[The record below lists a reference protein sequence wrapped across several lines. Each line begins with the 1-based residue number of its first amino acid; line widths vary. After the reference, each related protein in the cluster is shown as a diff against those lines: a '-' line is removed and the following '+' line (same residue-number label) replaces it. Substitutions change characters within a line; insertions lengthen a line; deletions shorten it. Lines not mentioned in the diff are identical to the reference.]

1 MKLNWFKLV
10 QFCLDL
16 DQLPQKCI
24 FFSEKCPKRVFLAF
38 LKLLGDVVGEECLSP
53 AEACLPLPFPIV
65 LLSLHL
71 IIYIGECLPQF
82 PSLFLME
89 CGSLPPLMSV
99 FKTDTVPMRYC
110 LIWF

>member
-10 QFCLDL
+10 QICLNL
-16 DQLPQKCI
+16 NQESKKCI
-24 FFSEKCPKRVFLAF
+24 FLVKNAPKRDFLAF

-71 IIYIGECLPQF
+71 IIYRGMLAAIPLP
-82 PSLFLME
+82 FLLGNVE
-89 CGSLPPLMSV
+89 AYP
-99 FKTDTVPMRYC
+99 
-110 LIWF
+110 I

>member
-16 DQLPQKCI
+16 NQLSQKCF
-24 FFSEKCPKRVFLAF
+24 FFSEKCPKRAFLAF

-53 AEACLPLPFPIV
+53 AEAYLPLPFPIV

-71 IIYIGECLPQF
+71 IIYI
-82 PSLFLME
+82 
-89 CGSLPPLMSV
+89 
-99 FKTDTVPMRYC
+99 
-110 LIWF
+110 

>member
-10 QFCLDL
+10 QICLNL
-16 DQLPQKCI
+16 NQESKKCI
-24 FFSEKCPKRVFLAF
+24 FLVKNAPKRDFLAF

-71 IIYIGECLPQF
+71 IIYRGMLAAIPI
-82 PSLFLME
+82 PFLLWNVE
-89 CGSLPPLMSV
+89 AYPL
-99 FKTDTVPMRYC
+99 
-110 LIWF
+110 

>member
-10 QFCLDL
+10 QICLNL
-16 DQLPQKCI
+16 NQESKKCI
-24 FFSEKCPKRVFLAF
+24 FLVKNAPKRDFLAF

-71 IIYIGECLPQF
+71 LYIGECLPQF
-82 PSLFLME
+82 PSLFSYGMWK
-89 CGSLPPLMSV
+89 PTPFNV
-99 FKTDTVPMRYC
+99 RFHN
-110 LIWF
+110 

>member
-38 LKLLGDVVGEECLSP
+38 LKLLGDVVGEKCLSP
-53 AEACLPLPFPIV
+53 AEAYLPLPFPIV
-65 LLSLHL
+65 LL
-71 IIYIGECLPQF
+71 IIYRGMLAAIPL
-82 PSLFLME
+82 SFLLWNVE
-89 CGSLPPLMSV
+89 AYPL
-99 FKTDTVPMRYC
+99 
-110 LIWF
+110 

>member
-24 FFSEKCPKRVFLAF
+24 FFSEKCPKKVFLAF

-82 PSLFLME
+82 PSIFSYE
-89 CGSLPPLMSV
+89 
-99 FKTDTVPMRYC
+99 MRKP
-110 LIWF
+110 IPFNVRFQN

>member
-10 QFCLDL
+10 QICLNL
-16 DQLPQKCI
+16 NQKSKKCI
-24 FFSEKCPKRVFLAF
+24 FLVKNAPKRDFLAF

-71 IIYIGECLPQF
+71 ILYI
-82 PSLFLME
+82 
-89 CGSLPPLMSV
+89 
-99 FKTDTVPMRYC
+99 
-110 LIWF
+110 

>member
-10 QFCLDL
+10 QICLNL
-16 DQLPQKCI
+16 NQESKKCI
-24 FFSEKCPKRVFLAF
+24 FLVKNAPKRDFLAF

-71 IIYIGECLPQF
+71 IIYRGMLAAIPLP
-82 PSLFLME
+82 FLLWNVE
-89 CGSLPPLMSV
+89 AYPL
-99 FKTDTVPMRYC
+99 
-110 LIWF
+110 

>member
-53 AEACLPLPFPIV
+53 DEACLPLPFPIV

-71 IIYIGECLPQF
+71 IIYRGMLAAIPL
-82 PSLFLME
+82 SFLLWNVE
-89 CGSLPPLMSV
+89 AYPL
-99 FKTDTVPMRYC
+99 
-110 LIWF
+110 

>member
-82 PSLFLME
+82 PSLFSYGMWKPIPFNVRFE
-89 CGSLPPLMSV
+89 FGKYV
-99 FKTDTVPMRYC
+99 FFISD
-110 LIWF
+110 

>member
-82 PSLFLME
+82 PSLFSYGMWK
-89 CGSLPPLMSV
+89 STPLMSV
-99 FKTDTVPMRYC
+99 FKTETVPMRYC

>member
-10 QFCLDL
+10 QICLNL
-16 DQLPQKCI
+16 NQESKKCI
-24 FFSEKCPKRVFLAF
+24 FLVKNARKRDFLAF

-71 IIYIGECLPQF
+71 IIYRGMLAAIPLP
-82 PSLFLME
+82 FLLWNVE
-89 CGSLPPLMSV
+89 AYPL
-99 FKTDTVPMRYC
+99 
-110 LIWF
+110 

>member
-16 DQLPQKCI
+16 NQLPQKCI

-71 IIYIGECLPQF
+71 IIYRGMLAAIPLP
-82 PSLFLME
+82 FLLWNVE
-89 CGSLPPLMSV
+89 AYPL
-99 FKTDTVPMRYC
+99 
-110 LIWF
+110 

>member
-10 QFCLDL
+10 QICLNL
-16 DQLPQKCI
+16 NQESKKCI
-24 FFSEKCPKRVFLAF
+24 FLVKNAPKRDFLAF

-71 IIYIGECLPQF
+71 VIYRGMLAAIPLP
-82 PSLFLME
+82 FLLWNVE
-89 CGSLPPLMSV
+89 AYPL
-99 FKTDTVPMRYC
+99 
-110 LIWF
+110 

>member
-10 QFCLDL
+10 QICLDL
-16 DQLPQKCI
+16 DQLTKKCI
-24 FFSEKCPKRVFLAF
+24 FLVKNAPKRDFLAF

-71 IIYIGECLPQF
+71 IIYRGMLAAIPLP
-82 PSLFLME
+82 FLLWNVE
-89 CGSLPPLMSV
+89 AYPL
-99 FKTDTVPMRYC
+99 
-110 LIWF
+110 

>member
-16 DQLPQKCI
+16 NQLPQKCI

-53 AEACLPLPFPIV
+53 AEAYLPLPFPIV

-71 IIYIGECLPQF
+71 NYIHRGMLAAIPLPF
-82 PSLFLME
+82 LLWNVEAYSL
-89 CGSLPPLMSV
+89 
-99 FKTDTVPMRYC
+99 
-110 LIWF
+110 